1 MRRTYSGRFWTPD
14 GRFFDGGE
22 TFVYRAP
29 EENSMNSR
37 HEQPLEWLTDGT
49 VTFSRAA
56 DHAGLSHWE
65 FAALVDDYGRPWVSS
80 THLESD
86 LEEL

>member
-1 MRRTYSGRFWTPD
+1 
-14 GRFFDGGE
+14 
-22 TFVYRAP
+22 
-29 EENSMNSR
+29 MNSR